1 MKKIGLL
8 TFHFPI
14 NYGAVIQAYALDRY
28 LKGIGHQVEVINYM
42 PERHLK
48 SYNYYRKVTSLKR
61 IIHNVVNTPFLPH
74 YLKKRDRFR
83 RFQQKHFSL
92 TERFKVYEEVL
103 FDYDVVLTGS
113 DQVFNINREER
124 KVYFQPFTKRPNQ
137 KKIAYAPSFGIS
149 EFDDEFTAKI
159 VDWVNDFDALS
170 CRERSGAEYLS
181 RITGKDVPDVLD
193 PVFLLSKKEWT
204 SISSERLVDEKYI
217 FIYDLNGKKPLIDIA
232 RKIGKGYKVVMLSN
246 DPIAKIRWSYRGVD
260 RFIQSASVED
270 FISLMLNADYVVT
283 DSFHGTAMSIIFK
296 KEFFSYIALRAGASR
311 IESLLGN
318 ISLEQRII
326 EDLEGFDIEKFDLCD
341 FTLIH
346 PLIIQSKQFLNS
358 AINDEVH

>member
-14 NYGAVIQAYALDRY
+14 NYGALLQAFALDRY
-28 LKGIGHQVEVINYM
+28 LKGIGHQVEIINYM

-48 SYNYYRKVTSLKR
+48 SYNYYRKATSFKK
-61 IIHNVVNTPFLPH
+61 IIHNIVKTPFFPH
-74 YLKKRDRFR
+74 YLRKRDKFR
-83 RFQQKHFSL
+83 NFQQNHFSL
-92 TERFKVYEEVL
+92 TERSKVYEKVL
-103 FDYDVVLTGS
+103 FNYDVVLTGS

-124 KVYFQPFTKRPNQ
+124 KVYFQPFTKEPNQ
-137 KKIAYAPSFGIS
+137 KKVAYAPSFGIS

-170 CRERSGAEYLS
+170 CREKSGAEYLS
-181 RITGKDVPDVLD
+181 QLTGRDVPNVLD
-193 PVFLLSKKEWT
+193 PVFLLSKKEWADKA
-204 SISSERLVDEKYI
+204 SKRLIDEKYI
-217 FIYDLNGKKPLIDIA
+217 FIYELNGKKPLIDIA
-232 RKIGKGYKVVMLSN
+232 RKIGEGYKIVMLSN
-246 DPIAKIRWSYRGVD
+246 DPIAKIRWAFKGVGK
-260 RFIQSASVED
+260 FIQSASIMD
-270 FISLMLNADYVVT
+270 FISLMQNADYVVT
-283 DSFHGTAMSIIFK
+283 DSFHGTAMSIIFE
-296 KEFFSYIALRAGASR
+296 KEFFSYIALKSGASR
-311 IESLLGN
+311 IESLLSN

-326 EDLEGFDIEKFDLCD
+326 EDVERFDLKEFDLCD